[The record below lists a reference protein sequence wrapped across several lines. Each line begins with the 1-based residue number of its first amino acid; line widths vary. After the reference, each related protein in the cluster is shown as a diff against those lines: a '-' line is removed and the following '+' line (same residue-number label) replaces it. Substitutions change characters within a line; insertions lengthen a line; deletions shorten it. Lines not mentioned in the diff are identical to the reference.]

1 MENKQQLIDAEV
13 VRHKVNSF
21 VASVVYRGNA
31 EMFNGKDSCNPHE
44 YTRGYERGILDAQKI
59 VCGEPT
65 IDAVEVVHGRWINT
79 APYRASNGNYNK
91 AQECSVC
98 HAYYVSP
105 GNTPYSN
112 HPYCAECGAK
122 MDGDGN
128 EKH

>member
-1 MENKQQLIDAEV
+1 MENKKRLIDAKDFDLRVSQKKMSEV
-13 VRHKVNSF
+13 FPNWNELPNEVQ
-21 VASVVYRGNA
+21 NA
-31 EMFNGKDSCNPHE
+31 VCKH
-44 YTRGYERGILDAQKI
+44 AQHI
-59 VCGEPT
+59 HMLLETQPT

-128 EKH
+128 A